1 LSTILGEG
9 RSSRLYRRVRE
20 EAGLAYG
27 ISAFS
32 YTPGDPGIL
41 GVDATVDPQ
50 KREDTQRL
58 VLQIVDELNQSGVSG
73 GELVKAKKISVSHQL
88 GNLVTMRGQASDLG
102 SNWLLTG
109 NLNFS
114 RDYLAA
120 VQKVT
125 VEEIRAAA
133 GRYLVEEN
141 LTAVSLNPV
150 GSLGSK
156 KEIGR
161 SREAG
166 EVQKF
171 SLSNGLR
178 VVVREDP
185 RLPLVA
191 IGAVFRGGLLAETSQ
206 TNGITRLMARSLLK
220 GTKTRTGEQ

>member
-88 GNLVTMRGQASDLG
+88 GNLVTMRGQASDIG
-102 SNWLLTG
+102 SNWLLTR

-114 RDYLAA
+114 RDYLEA
-120 VQKVT
+120 VQRVT
-125 VEEIRAAA
+125 TADVQRVAQT
-133 GRYLVEEN
+133 YLTEDN
-141 LTAVSLNPV
+141 LT
-150 GSLGSK
+150 
-156 KEIGR
+156 
-161 SREAG
+161 
-166 EVQKF
+166 
-171 SLSNGLR
+171 
-178 VVVREDP
+178 
-185 RLPLVA
+185 
-191 IGAVFRGGLLAETSQ
+191 
-206 TNGITRLMARSLLK
+206 
-220 GTKTRTGEQ
+220 